1 MALNEV
7 FKVGKSISL
16 PVPADTASGEAIRV
30 GVLNGVAIVDEG
42 TGFNK
47 EGWTSVDLFGGH
59 LFEITGGGAA
69 DVGDPVYITSAG
81 NLSLTA
87 SGNKLW
93 GAITHKHRGDEV
105 VVLTQ
110 AISV

>member
-1 MALNEV
+1 MALNEI

-16 PVPADTASGEAIRV
+16 PVPTGTKSGDPVRV

-42 TGFNK
+42 SGFNA
-47 EGWTSVDLFGGH
+47 GGYTSVDMFGGH
-59 LFEITGGGAA
+59 LFELAGAQ
-69 DVGDPVYITSAG
+69 VGDAVYITSAG
-81 NLSLTA
+81 ELTKTA

-93 GAITHKHRGDEV
+93 GAVTHLHRDDQV
-105 VVLTQ
+105 VILTQ

>member
-1 MALNEV
+1 MALNEI

-16 PVPADTASGEAIRV
+16 PVPADTKSGDPVRV

-47 EGWTSVDLFGGH
+47 AGYTSVDMFGGH
-59 LFEITGGGAA
+59 LFKLVGAK
-69 DVGDPVYITSAG
+69 VGDAVYIKDGDLT
-81 NLSLTA
+81 LTA
-87 SGNKLW
+87 TGAKLW
-93 GAITHKHRGDEV
+93 GAVTHLHRDDQV
-105 VVLTQ
+105 VILTQ

>member
-1 MALNEV
+1 MALNEI

-16 PVPADTASGEAIRV
+16 PVPADTKSGEAIRV

-42 TGFNK
+42 TGGNAD
-47 EGWTSVDLFGGH
+47 GWTSVDMFGGH
-59 LFEITGGGAA
+59 LYELAGAE
-69 DVGDPVYITSAG
+69 VGDPVYIDSSGDLT
-81 NLSLTA
+81 LTA

-93 GAITHKHRGDEV
+93 GAVTHEHRGDQV
-105 VVLTQ
+105 VILTQ

>member
-1 MALNEV
+1 MALNEI

-16 PVPADTASGEAIRV
+16 PVPVGTVSGQAVRV

-42 TGFNK
+42 TGGNA
-47 EGWTSVDLFGGH
+47 EGYTSVDMFGGH
-59 LFEITGGGAA
+59 LFELAGAE
-69 DVGDPVYITSAG
+69 VGDAVYIDGSGDLTT
-81 NLSLTA
+81 TA

-93 GAITHKHRGDEV
+93 GAVTHIHRDDQV
-105 VVLTQ
+105 VILTQ

>member
-1 MALNEV
+1 MALNEI

-16 PVPADTASGEAIRV
+16 PVTAGTKSGDPIRT

-42 TGFNK
+42 SGFNAA
-47 EGWTSVDLFGGH
+47 GYTSVDLFGGH
-59 LFEITGGGAA
+59 LFELEGAA
-69 DVGDPVYITSAG
+69 VGDAVYITAAKE
-81 NLSLTA
+81 LSLTA

-93 GAITHKHRGDEV
+93 GAVTHLHRDDQV
-105 VVLTQ
+105 VILTQ

>member
-1 MALNEV
+1 MALNEI

-16 PVPADTASGEAIRV
+16 KTDQDLKSGDPFRL

-47 EGWTSVDLFGGH
+47 EGYVSADLFGGH
-59 LFEITGGGAA
+59 LFELPGAA
-69 DVGDPVYITSAG
+69 VGDAVYIKDGELT
-81 NLSLTA
+81 LTA
-87 SGNKLW
+87 SGGKLW
-93 GAITHKHRGDEV
+93 GAVTHLHRDDQV